1 MNQYACVDTTE
12 KIFLLSVQE
21 ATTLGYGFA
30 DYNVSL
36 NEAKD
41 ITTSTRT
48 RSPTSYAKAMG
59 ASSSDKGFG
68 PWWLRSPYSIYEN
81 YYMYFVSNKGFAGS
95 YQPVD
100 KTDVGVVPALYIKL
114 Q

>member
-30 DYNVSL
+30 DYNVYL
-36 NEAKD
+36 NEA

-48 RSPTSYAKAMG
+48 RKPTFYARSRG
-59 ASSSDKGFG
+59 ASSDNFG
-68 PWWLRSPYSIYEN
+68 PWWLRSPTQ
-81 YYMYFVSNKGFAGS
+81 SNETLMHSVDNRGHGS
-95 YQPVD
+95 TTQLVD

>member
-1 MNQYACVDTTE
+1 M
-12 KIFLLSVQE
+12 LSLQE
-21 ATTLGYGFA
+21 ASTLGYGFA
-30 DYNVSL
+30 AHNVSL

-48 RSPTSYAKAMG
+48 RSPTSYATAMG
-59 ASSSDKGFG
+59 ASSSDKGFC
-68 PWWLRSPYSIYEN
+68 PWWLRSPDYSSEKTMRSVGNNGY
-81 YYMYFVSNKGFAGS
+81 GS
-95 YQPVD
+95 HTNLVD

>member
-30 DYNVSL
+30 DYNVYL
-36 NEAKD
+36 NEAKG

-48 RSPTSYAKAMG
+48 RSPTDYAKDKRAF
-59 ASSSDKGFG
+59 SSDKGFG
-68 PWWLRSPYSIYEN
+68 SWWLRSPDYSSEKTMRSVGNNGY
-81 YYMYFVSNKGFAGS
+81 GS
-95 YQPVD
+95 HTNLVD

>member
-30 DYNVSL
+30 DYNVYL
-36 NEAKD
+36 NEA

-48 RSPTSYAKAMG
+48 RKPTSYALARG
-59 ASSSDKGFG
+59 ASWDGNNILGS
-68 PWWLRSPYSIYEN
+68 WWLRSPNGFNEN
-81 YYMYFVSNKGFAGS
+81 AMYFVDNKGAGS
-95 YQPVD
+95 RSNTQLAD
-100 KTDVGVVPALYIKL
+100 NTDVGVVPALYIKL

>member
-30 DYNVSL
+30 DHNVYL
-36 NEAKD
+36 NEA

-48 RSPTSYAKAMG
+48 RKPTSYAIARG
-59 ASSSDKGFG
+59 ASWAGNSLGS
-68 PWWLRSPYSIYEN
+68 WWLRSPIYSSEN
-81 YYMYFVSNKGFAGS
+81 AMHFVDNKGADS
-95 YQPVD
+95 RSHTNLVD